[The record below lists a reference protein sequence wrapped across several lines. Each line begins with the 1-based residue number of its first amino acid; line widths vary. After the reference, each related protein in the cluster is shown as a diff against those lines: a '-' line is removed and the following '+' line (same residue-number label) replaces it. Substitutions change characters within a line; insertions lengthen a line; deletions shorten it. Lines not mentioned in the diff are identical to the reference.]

1 MNAPLTTA
9 TQVRSHSDIKL
20 AECQGAIAALPADE
34 RATHL
39 ELHVRWSAAQN
50 AAQEA
55 FCAYRKALNSAAI
68 SVDVPDVGEEHS
80 AMIHAAVASLSA
92 SYDYEESCARVFAAV
107 RA

>member
-1 MNAPLTTA
+1 MNAPLTTTEIQA
-9 TQVRSHSDIKL
+9 HNDIKL
-20 AECQGAIAALPADE
+20 AECQDAIAALPADE

-39 ELHVRWSAAQN
+39 ELHVRWNAAQN

-55 FCAYRKALNSAAI
+55 FCAYRKALNSAAV

-80 AMIHAAVASLSA
+80 AMIHAAVASLA
-92 SYDYEESCARVFAAV
+92 AWYNYEESCARVFAAV